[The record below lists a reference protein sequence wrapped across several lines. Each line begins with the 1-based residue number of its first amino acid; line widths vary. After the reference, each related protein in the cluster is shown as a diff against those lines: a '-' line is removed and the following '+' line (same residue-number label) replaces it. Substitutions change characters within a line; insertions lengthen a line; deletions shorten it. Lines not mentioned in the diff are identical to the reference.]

1 MALPWPSTGAVSHT
15 VSHAPVGSSCF
26 PAGHDGWWCQGQL
39 VSACRLPTMV
49 YLLYSRGRWS
59 SSLFCDDAAQ
69 ACDINQLIGQQYK
82 QSRAEQIRAINHS
95 FNQSTKQSIS
105 LGYCRRHGIRQSG
118 QRQAG
123 RTGQAGQTEPASRPP
138 ALPPKAFRPCFYSSL
153 LGGPHLGPP
162 DTLVSD
168 PTPSP
173 SPPSTQTW
181 PQPTGNWHH
190 NLRLECRACGAATC

>member
-1 MALPWPSTGAVSHT
+1 MPQL
-15 VSHAPVGSSCF
+15 
-26 PAGHDGWWCQGQL
+26 DRL
-39 VSACRLPTMV
+39 VSLQVMMDGGVRVSLCLPAHCPLPTMV
-49 YLLYSRGRWS
+49 YLLYSSGPWS
-59 SSLFCDDAAQ
+59 SSLFCDHAAQ
-69 ACDINQLIGQQYK
+69 ACDINQLISQQYK
-82 QSRAEQIRAINHS
+82 QSRAKQSKAIN
-95 FNQSTKQSIS
+95 QSIVRS
-105 LGYCRRHGIRQSG
+105 IDQAIDQPWPLPTAQDTTVRAE
-118 QRQAG
+118 AG
-123 RTGQAGQTEPASRPP
+123 RTNRAGLQHP
-138 ALPPKAFRPCFYSSL
+138 ALPPEAFRPCFYSSL